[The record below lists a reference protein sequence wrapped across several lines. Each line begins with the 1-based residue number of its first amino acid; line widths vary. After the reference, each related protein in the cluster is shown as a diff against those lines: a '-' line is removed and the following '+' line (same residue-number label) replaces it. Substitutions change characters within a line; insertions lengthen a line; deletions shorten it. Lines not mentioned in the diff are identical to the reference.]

1 LCNYLKDAEKFAM
14 LVRRASFAPEMMV
27 YCQNAESFET
37 FMLNM
42 CPDSM
47 AEEITEAY
55 RNSMNE
61 KNQNMFCYSKLC
73 DLV

>member
-1 LCNYLKDAEKFAM
+1 MCTYLKEPEKFLG

-27 YCQNAESFET
+27 YCQNSDSFET

-42 CPDSM
+42 CPDWM
-47 AEEITEAY
+47 VEEITMTY
-55 RNSMNE
+55 RNSLNE

-73 DLV
+73 ELV